1 MIKRINRSRIIKLIA
16 YDVCWRK
23 RGLFFALYLNRFNSL
38 FLFSNASG
46 LNLIILVYFRLLFE
60 LFAMKFKI
68 IFSNLLFVKGNN
80 VSYLFIFLNSLLMM
94 TSALKWTSSLY
105 KVGHLIKN
113 SIFSINRTNFT
124 SVFALKSSQLCSNP
138 KISNIL

>member
-1 MIKRINRSRIIKLIA
+1 MIKLINWSRIIKLIA
-16 YDVCWRK
+16 YDVCWWK
-23 RGLFFALYLNRFNSL
+23 RGLFFVLYFNRCNFL
-38 FLFSNASG
+38 FLFPNASG

-80 VSYLFIFLNSLLMM
+80 VSYLFIFLNSFLMM
-94 TSALKWTSSLY
+94 TSALKRTSGRN
-105 KVGHLIKN
+105 KVRHLIKN
-113 SIFSINRTNFT
+113 SKFSKNRTIFT

-138 KISNIL
+138 KISSI